1 MQLGKYQLV
10 RKIASGGM
18 AEVFLAKAAGP
29 RGFEKTLVLKRI
41 LPHLAEDEAFV
52 EMFLGEAQL
61 AARLDH
67 PNVVQIF
74 DFGEVDGSYFL
85 AMEYIDGPTLRRLI
99 KRSMELK
106 QPLPAG
112 VCAKMVAA
120 AAEGLAFAHELT
132 DAETGAPLGLVHRD
146 ISPENVLVS
155 RQGAVKVVDFGIA
168 KVAGQSHRTAT
179 GVVKGKVA
187 YMPPEQLQA
196 KAMDGRVDV
205 YALGIVLY
213 ELLTGKR
220 PFEATTDVSMMQ
232 AILFEPFVPALTR
245 RPDLPEAMQRILE
258 KALAKDRAQR
268 YPDCRAFQ
276 ADLER
281 FVLSLGEPVG
291 AYQIARLVAQVMEG
305 VEATPVAATPAKGRE
320 TAELVRPDKAPPA
333 KQPGG
338 GEAVTTPMPARVG
351 TAWEPLSSSAS
362 MESPAV
368 TASGN
373 DARSSQFDAAT
384 DPATPSAGS
393 LLPAARSERS
403 TWFKPVEVSESGKP
417 ATTTRAHRKLAAGA
431 VAFVSMA
438 GLVGGLALLGRSE
451 KAEDPV
457 SPPAPVAQQDKAPAK
472 PVDPVVIPTVPEAR
486 VEPVAATVD
495 SGTPTVVA
503 EVTPATGAPVEAR
516 DAGPVTEVAPPTAPI
531 PASRPSADVKPVAVS
546 KVTTPV
552 RRTTLVRRELPKG
565 KVEFRV
571 RPFGMVS
578 LDGKPLGQTPFAAV
592 EATEGWHQVRVVNK
606 DLGKDVTKPFEVKAG
621 QDNVFKLNLA
631 AE

>member
-10 RKIASGGM
+10 RKLASGGM

-85 AMEYIDGPTLRRLI
+85 AMEYIDGPTLRRLV
-99 KRSMELK
+99 KRSAELK

-112 VCAKMVAA
+112 LCAKMVAA
-120 AAEGLAFAHELT
+120 AAEGLAFAHELS
-132 DAETGAPLGLVHRD
+132 DPETGSPLGLVHRD

-179 GVVKGKVA
+179 GVVKGKIA

-213 ELLTGKR
+213 ELLTGRR
-220 PFEATTDVSMMQ
+220 PFDATTDVSMMQ
-232 AILFEPFVPALTR
+232 AILFEPFVPAVQR

-258 KALAKDRAQR
+258 RALAKDREQR

-276 ADLER
+276 SDLER

-305 VEATPVAATPAKGRE
+305 VEATPLAPTPAKGRE
-320 TAELVRPDKAPPA
+320 TAPAARAP
-333 KQPGG
+333 
-338 GEAVTTPMPARVG
+338 EAATTPMPGRVG
-351 TAWEPLSSSAS
+351 TAWEPLSSRGS
-362 MESPAV
+362 MAAPVV
-368 TASGN
+368 TASQH
-373 DARSSQFDAAT
+373 DMPSSRFDAAT
-384 DPATPSAGS
+384 DPATPAAGS
-393 LLPAARSERS
+393 LLRESSGVQP
-403 TWFKPVEVSESGKP
+403 PEVSKVVASEQP
-417 ATTTRAHRKLAAGA
+417 LLAGA
-431 VAFVSMA
+431 VPSSRRK
-438 GLVGGLALLGRSE
+438 LVGVMVAMSVLG
-451 KAEDPV
+451 
-457 SPPAPVAQQDKAPAK
+457 
-472 PVDPVVIPTVPEAR
+472 
-486 VEPVAATVD
+486 
-495 SGTPTVVA
+495 
-503 EVTPATGAPVEAR
+503 
-516 DAGPVTEVAPPTAPI
+516 
-531 PASRPSADVKPVAVS
+531 
-546 KVTTPV
+546 
-552 RRTTLVRRELPKG
+552 
-565 KVEFRV
+565 
-571 RPFGMVS
+571 
-578 LDGKPLGQTPFAAV
+578 
-592 EATEGWHQVRVVNK
+592 
-606 DLGKDVTKPFEVKAG
+606 
-621 QDNVFKLNLA
+621 
-631 AE
+631 

>member
-10 RKIASGGM
+10 RKLASGGM

-74 DFGEVDGSYFL
+74 DFGEADGSYFL

-106 QPLPAG
+106 QPLSPA
-112 VCAKMVAA
+112 VCAKMVAS
-120 AAEGLAFAHELT
+120 AAEGLAFAHELA
-132 DAETGAPLGLVHRD
+132 DPETGAPLGLVHRD

-155 RQGAVKVVDFGIA
+155 RQGTVKVVDFGIA

-196 KAMDGRVDV
+196 KGMDGRVDV

-220 PFEATTDVSMMQ
+220 PFDATTDVSMMQ

-245 RPDLPEAMQRILE
+245 RPDLPEAMQRILD
-258 KALAKDRAQR
+258 KALAKDREQR

-305 VEATPVAATPAKGRE
+305 VEAMPVAPTPAKGRV
-320 TAELVRPDKAPPA
+320 TAPVVARAP
-333 KQPGG
+333 
-338 GEAVTTPMPARVG
+338 EAAPTPMPGRVG
-351 TAWEPLSSSAS
+351 TAWEPLAS
-362 MESPAV
+362 RGSMAAPVV

-373 DARSSQFDAAT
+373 DMPSSRFDAAT

-393 LLPAARSERS
+393 LLGEASASRPPKVQKGSVAGDA
-403 TWFKPVEVSESGKP
+403 P
-417 ATTTRAHRKLAAGA
+417 AAGA
-431 VAFVSMA
+431 SRTRVRAAVILGA
-438 GLVGGLALLGRSE
+438 KLVGAAVGLSVLGVVSGMALVGLGDKSPV
-451 KAEDPV
+451 PV
-457 SPPAPVAQQDKAPAK
+457 SASVPTVARSDDAPVRPLEPKAP
-472 PVDPVVIPTVPEAR
+472 PTVPEVR
-486 VEPVAATVD
+486 VAPVLPASPGVGSDTPAVVAEVKPATANPVETRPAEEAPSVPQTPRPSAAVKPVTA
-495 SGTPTVVA
+495 STGTPTVRRTA
-503 EVTPATGAPVEAR
+503 TPARR
-516 DAGPVTEVAPPTAPI
+516 D
-531 PASRPSADVKPVAVS
+531 
-546 KVTTPV
+546 
-552 RRTTLVRRELPKG
+552 LPKG

-571 RPFGMVS
+571 RPFGTVY
-578 LDGKPLGQTPFAAV
+578 LDGKSLGQTPFAAV
-592 EATEGWHQVRVVNK
+592 EATEGSHQVRVVNK
-606 DLGKDVTKPFEVKAG
+606 DLGKDVTRAFEVKAG

>member
-10 RKIASGGM
+10 RKLATGGM

-99 KRSMELK
+99 KRSTELK
-106 QPLPAG
+106 QPLSPA
-112 VCAKMVAA
+112 VCAKMVAS

-132 DAETGAPLGLVHRD
+132 DPETGAPLGLVHRD

-179 GVVKGKVA
+179 GVVKGKIA

-220 PFEATTDVSMMQ
+220 PFDATTDVSMMQ
-232 AILFEPFVPALTR
+232 AILFEPFVPALKR

-258 KALAKDRAQR
+258 RALAKDREQR

-281 FVLSLGEPVG
+281 FVLSLGEPMG

-305 VEATPVAATPAKGRE
+305 VEATPASTPAKGRE
-320 TAELVRPDKAPPA
+320 TAELVRPAPDVKP
-333 KQPGG
+333 PERV
-338 GEAVTTPMPARVG
+338 EAVTTPMPGRVG
-351 TAWEPLSSSAS
+351 TSWDPVPSGVS
-362 MESPAV
+362 MEAPVV
-368 TASGN
+368 TTSGT
-373 DARSSQFDAAT
+373 AAT

-393 LLPAARSERS
+393 LLPAARGERS
-403 TWFKPVEVSESGKP
+403 TWFKPVEVSESGKA
-417 ATTTRAHRKLAAGA
+417 ATTPRAGRKLAAGA
-431 VAFVSMA
+431 VVLVSMA
-438 GLVGGLALLGRSE
+438 GLVGGLALLGRGGE
-451 KAEDPV
+451 T
-457 SPPAPVAQQDKAPAK
+457 PAPKDSW
-472 PVDPVVIPTVPEAR
+472 VPPPHPPMIIA
-486 VEPVAATVD
+486 
-495 SGTPTVVA
+495 S
-503 EVTPATGAPVEAR
+503 
-516 DAGPVTEVAPPTAPI
+516 DAGPERD
-531 PASRPSADVKPVAVS
+531 ASVPDDKADASADAGATEAEDAGVADGGAPDAGVQEPSSPDAGVKKVKP
-546 KVTTPV
+546 PV
-552 RRTTLVRRELPKG
+552 PKPRRKFPVG
-565 KVEFRV
+565 FRI
-571 RPFGMVS
+571 RPYAIVY
-578 LDGKPLGQTPFAAV
+578 LDGKLLGMTPLTAV
-592 EATEGWHQVRVVNK
+592 EVTEGKHELRIVNESIGVDMK
-606 DLGKDVTKPFEVKAG
+606 RTLEVKAG
-621 QDNVFKLNLA
+621 QDNDFRLNLQSK
-631 AE
+631 E

>member
-10 RKIASGGM
+10 RKLATGGM

-99 KRSMELK
+99 KRSTELK
-106 QPLPAG
+106 QPLSPA
-112 VCAKMVAA
+112 VCAKMVAS

-132 DAETGAPLGLVHRD
+132 DPETGAPLGLVHRD

-179 GVVKGKVA
+179 GVVKGKIA

-220 PFEATTDVSMMQ
+220 PFDATTDVSMMQ
-232 AILFEPFVPALTR
+232 AILFEPFVPALKR

-258 KALAKDRAQR
+258 RALAKDREQR

-305 VEATPVAATPAKGRE
+305 VEATPASTPVKARE
-320 TAELVRPDKAPPA
+320 TAELVRPEPVPKPPDRV
-333 KQPGG
+333 
-338 GEAVTTPMPARVG
+338 EAVTTPMPARVG
-351 TAWEPLSSSAS
+351 TSWDPVPSDAS
-362 MESPAV
+362 MVAPAV
-368 TASGN
+368 TASGT
-373 DARSSQFDAAT
+373 AAT

-393 LLPAARSERS
+393 LLPAARGERS
-403 TWFKPVEVSESGKP
+403 TWFKPVEVSESGKA
-417 ATTTRAHRKLAAGA
+417 ATPRAGRKMAAGA
-431 VAFVSMA
+431 VVLVSMA
-438 GLVGGLALLGRSE
+438 GLVGGLALLGRGESPQVVQHDAGSATPIE
-451 KAEDPV
+451 PEVPV
-457 SPPAPVAQQDKAPAK
+457 VTAPV
-472 PVDPVVIPTVPEAR
+472 
-486 VEPVAATVD
+486 TVD
-495 SGTPTVVA
+495 SGTPVVVA
-503 EVTPATGAPVEAR
+503 EVPLDAGPPEETR
-516 DAGPVTEVAPPTAPI
+516 DAGQVQVVEPPPVVATKPVTTRR
-531 PASRPSADVKPVAVS
+531 PA
-546 KVTTPV
+546 VTS
-552 RRTTLVRRELPKG
+552 RRELPKL

-571 RPFGMVS
+571 RPFGLVY

-592 EATEGWHQVRVVNK
+592 DATEGMHKVRVVNY
-606 DLGKDVTKPFEVKAG
+606 DLGKDVTKSFEVKAG

-631 AE
+631 SE

>member
-10 RKIASGGM
+10 RKLASGGM

-99 KRSMELK
+99 KRSAELK
-106 QPLPAG
+106 QPLPPG

-120 AAEGLAFAHELT
+120 AAEGLAFAHELA
-132 DAETGAPLGLVHRD
+132 DPETGAPLGLVHRD

-196 KAMDGRVDV
+196 RPMDGRVDV

-220 PFEATTDVSMMQ
+220 PFDATTDVSMMQ
-232 AILFEPFVPALTR
+232 AILFEPFVPAVQR
-245 RPDLPEAMQRILE
+245 RPDLPESMQRILE
-258 KALAKDRAQR
+258 KALAKDREQR

-291 AYQIARLVAQVMEG
+291 AYQISRLVAQVMEG
-305 VEATPVAATPAKGRE
+305 VEATPVSPTPAKGRV
-320 TAELVRPDKAPPA
+320 TAPVALVPESA
-333 KQPGG
+333 
-338 GEAVTTPMPARVG
+338 TTPMPARVG
-351 TAWEPLSSSAS
+351 TAWEPLAS
-362 MESPAV
+362 RGSMAAPAV
-368 TASGN
+368 TASQH
-373 DARSSQFDAAT
+373 DIPSSRFDAAT

-393 LLPAARSERS
+393 LLRNSSRAQPQE
-403 TWFKPVEVSESGKP
+403 EVSKVAASEEP
-417 ATTTRAHRKLAAGA
+417 VLAGA
-431 VAFVSMA
+431 VRSPRRKLVGAMVAVSVL
-438 GLVGGLALLGRSE
+438 GLAGGLAVAGRGE
-451 KAEDPV
+451 KAAAPA
-457 SPPAPVAQQDKAPAK
+457 SAPAPVARTDDAPVK
-472 PVDPVVIPTVPEAR
+472 PPEPKVTPVVPEAR
-486 VEPVAATVD
+486 VEPVATETVD
-495 SGTPTVVA
+495 SGTPAVVA
-503 EVTPATGAPVEAR
+503 EVKPATENSTEVR
-516 DAGPVTEVAPPTAPI
+516 DAGVVTEVAPTPRPTVA
-531 PASRPSADVKPVAVS
+531 VKPATTS
-546 KVTTPV
+546 PVTPPV
-552 RRTTLVRRELPKG
+552 RRVATPVRRELPKG

-571 RPFGMVS
+571 RPFGTVY
-578 LDGKPLGQTPFAAV
+578 LDGKNLGQTPFAAV
-592 EATEGWHQVRVVNK
+592 EATEGSHQVRVVNK
-606 DLGKDVTKPFEVKAG
+606 DLGKDVTRAFEVKAG

>member
-1 MQLGKYQLV
+1 MQLGKYQLM
-10 RKIASGGM
+10 RKLATGGM

-99 KRSMELK
+99 KRSLELK
-106 QPLPAG
+106 QPLPPG

-120 AAEGLAFAHELT
+120 AAEGLAFAHELA
-132 DAETGAPLGLVHRD
+132 DPETGAPLGLVHRD

-168 KVAGQSHRTAT
+168 KVAGQGHRTAT

-196 KAMDGRVDV
+196 RAMDGRVDV

-213 ELLTGKR
+213 ELLTGRR

-232 AILFEPFVPALTR
+232 AILFEPFVPAVTR

-258 KALAKDRAQR
+258 KALAKDREQR

-305 VEATPVAATPAKGRE
+305 VEGAPAAPTPAKGRDAAARA
-320 TAELVRPDKAPPA
+320 AEAA
-333 KQPGG
+333 
-338 GEAVTTPMPARVG
+338 TTPMPGRAG
-351 TAWEPLSSSAS
+351 TAWAPLPSRAS
-362 MESPAV
+362 MDVPSV
-368 TASGN
+368 TAPSA
-373 DARSSQFDAAT
+373 DMPSSRFDAAT

-393 LLPAARSERS
+393 LLPEASASRAPRVQKPPAAAPPA
-403 TWFKPVEVSESGKP
+403 PVDG
-417 ATTTRAHRKLAAGA
+417 AGA
-431 VAFVSMA
+431 PRRKWVGAAVAVSVV
-438 GLVGGLALLGRSE
+438 GILGGLALMGRGE
-451 KAEDPV
+451 KAAPV
-457 SPPAPVAQQDKAPAK
+457 MAPAPLVRKDDAPVK
-472 PVDPVVIPTVPEAR
+472 PPEPKVTPAVPEPR
-486 VEPVAATVD
+486 VEPEPLASVD
-495 SGTPTVVA
+495 SGTPVA
-503 EVTPATGAPVEAR
+503 EIEVKPE
-516 DAGPVTEVAPPTAPI
+516 EVAPPVTPT
-531 PASRPSADVKPVAVS
+531 PPSTVAVKPA
-546 KVTTPV
+546 TTHTSTPPV
-552 RRTTLVRRELPKG
+552 RRPPPQTRRELPKG

-571 RPFGMVS
+571 RPFGTVY
-578 LDGKPLGQTPFAAV
+578 LDGKSLGQTPFAAV
-592 EATEGWHQVRVVNK
+592 DVTEGSHQVRVVNK
-606 DLGKDVTKPFEVKAG
+606 DLGKDVTRAFEVKAG

>member
-10 RKIASGGM
+10 RKLASGGM

-41 LPHLAEDEAFV
+41 LPHLAEDDAFV

-99 KRSMELK
+99 KRSTELK
-106 QPLPAG
+106 QPLPPGA
-112 VCAKMVAA
+112 CAKMVAA
-120 AAEGLAFAHELT
+120 AAEGLAFAHELS
-132 DAETGAPLGLVHRD
+132 DPETGAPLGLVHRD

-213 ELLTGKR
+213 ELLTGRR
-220 PFEATTDVSMMQ
+220 PFDATTDVSMMQ
-232 AILFEPFVPALTR
+232 AILFEPFVPAVER

-258 KALAKDRAQR
+258 RALAKDREHR

-291 AYQIARLVAQVMEG
+291 AYQIARLVAQMMEG
-305 VEATPVAATPAKGRE
+305 VDATPVSPTPAKGRV
-320 TAELVRPDKAPPA
+320 TAPVAPA
-333 KQPGG
+333 V
-338 GEAVTTPMPARVG
+338 EAATTPMPARVG
-351 TAWEPLSSSAS
+351 TAWEALSSRSS
-362 MESPAV
+362 MEAPAV
-368 TASGN
+368 TASQH
-373 DARSSQFDAAT
+373 DMPSSRFDAAT

-393 LLPAARSERS
+393 LLRESSRPQ
-403 TWFKPVEVSESGKP
+403 PQEVSKGVASEQP
-417 ATTTRAHRKLAAGA
+417 LLAGA
-431 VAFVSMA
+431 VRSPQRKLVGAMVAVSVL
-438 GLVGGLALLGRSE
+438 GLAGGLAVAGRGE
-451 KAEDPV
+451 KAAA
-457 SPPAPVAQQDKAPAK
+457 PASVPTPVARKDDVPVK
-472 PVDPVVIPTVPEAR
+472 PPEPKVTPVVAEAR
-486 VEPVAATVD
+486 VEPVAAETVD
-495 SGTPTVVA
+495 SGTPAVVA
-503 EVTPATGAPVEAR
+503 EVKPATENSAEVR
-516 DAGPVTEVAPPTAPI
+516 DAGVVAEVAPTPRPTVA
-531 PASRPSADVKPVAVS
+531 VKPATTSPVAPPVRR
-546 KVTTPV
+546 VATPV
-552 RRTTLVRRELPKG
+552 RRDLPKG
-565 KVEFRV
+565 RVEFRV

-592 EATEGWHQVRVVNK
+592 EATEGVHQVRVVNK
-606 DLGKDVTKPFEVKAG
+606 ELGKDVTRSFEVKAG

>member
-10 RKIASGGM
+10 RKLATGGM

-99 KRSMELK
+99 KRSTELK
-106 QPLPAG
+106 QPLSPA
-112 VCAKMVAA
+112 VCAKMVAS

-132 DAETGAPLGLVHRD
+132 DPETGAPLGLVHRD

-179 GVVKGKVA
+179 GVVKGKIA

-220 PFEATTDVSMMQ
+220 PFDATTDVAMMQ
-232 AILFEPFVPALTR
+232 AILFEPFVPALKR

-258 KALAKDRAQR
+258 RALAKDREQR

-305 VEATPVAATPAKGRE
+305 VEGTPASTPAKGRE
-320 TAELVRPDKAPPA
+320 TAELVRPAPVVKP
-333 KQPGG
+333 PER

-351 TAWEPLSSSAS
+351 TSWDPVPSRVS
-362 MESPAV
+362 MEAPAL
-368 TASGN
+368 TAPGS
-373 DARSSQFDAAT
+373 DERDAAT

-393 LLPAARSERS
+393 LLPAARGERS
-403 TWFKPVEVSESGKP
+403 TWFKPVEVAGKSP
-417 ATTTRAHRKLAAGA
+417 ATPRAGRKVAAGA
-431 VAFVSMA
+431 VVLVSMA
-438 GLVGGLALLGRSE
+438 GLVGGLALLGR
-451 KAEDPV
+451 
-457 SPPAPVAQQDKAPAK
+457 
-472 PVDPVVIPTVPEAR
+472 
-486 VEPVAATVD
+486 
-495 SGTPTVVA
+495 
-503 EVTPATGAPVEAR
+503 
-516 DAGPVTEVAPPTAPI
+516 
-531 PASRPSADVKPVAVS
+531 
-546 KVTTPV
+546 
-552 RRTTLVRRELPKG
+552 
-565 KVEFRV
+565 
-571 RPFGMVS
+571 
-578 LDGKPLGQTPFAAV
+578 
-592 EATEGWHQVRVVNK
+592 
-606 DLGKDVTKPFEVKAG
+606 
-621 QDNVFKLNLA
+621 
-631 AE
+631 